1 MLMRKLVYCML
12 FACAALTLNG
22 QQVYLR
28 TGKVISSFDYKNSE
42 GNEISDLSG
51 SFLNSLGLGAR
62 MSVFKSPCN
71 ISFEI
76 SNDKFAASRSDTLLG
91 NFSEWDVSFLDLNL
105 GVDYEFL
112 RPLYNKN
119 EPEGF
124 SFCLKAIF
132 ATDFLIKGK
141 QRLNNQVYDLTG
153 VEEFDKPVFL
163 VKGGV
168 TFNYYISRSYV
179 VFAQYLYGRSFL
191 IGNYSGQEQLRFTTH
206 SISLGFALNLLINN

>member
-1 MLMRKLVYCML
+1 MRKLFICLIFTCLMV
-12 FACAALTLNG
+12 TVSS
-22 QQVYLR
+22 QQVYLK

-42 GNEISDLSG
+42 GNAMSDLSG

-62 MSVFKSPCN
+62 IPVLKSPCN

-76 SNDKFAASRSDTLLG
+76 SNDKFAASSSDTLLG

-119 EPEGF
+119 DPEGF

-141 QRLNNQVYDLTG
+141 QRLKDR
-153 VEEFDKPVFL
+153 K
-163 VKGGV
+163 
-168 TFNYYISRSYV
+168 SV
-179 VFAQYLYGRSFL
+179 V
-191 IGNYSGQEQLRFTTH
+191 
-206 SISLGFALNLLINN
+206 